1 MPAPDRSNFRLPSI
15 RNWLVAIPAL
25 AMLTAAEGDCA
36 LAWAS
41 LQSPVQGVT
50 LLLVQPNGEV
60 HAELLLASTADWREH
75 RWVDSAELVELRV
88 PDGTLI
94 ELTNTGEGSYT
105 ASSVD
110 EPALVWMP
118 GERYRLTFELDDEEA
133 AGKSAGEEFIAVVET
148 PSETPIFSLDRPP
161 AFVGDTAELSW
172 TPDHLDALIEVRGP
186 DGTLIYTTFDMS
198 TPTFDGSK
206 WASLATGGD
215 HTLPVDVFEQVGEY
229 TLSACLVA
237 TQEGFDEELSSALGI
252 GSGFL
257 AGVCVEPIEFTVTE

>member
-1 MPAPDRSNFRLPSI
+1 MPSTERSSHRLRTI
-15 RNWLVAIPAL
+15 RNWLVAVPAL
-25 AMLTAAEGDCA
+25 ALMTAAEGDCA

-50 LLLVQPNGEV
+50 LLLVQPDGEV
-60 HAELLLASTADWREH
+60 TADLLLSTTADWREH
-75 RWVDSAELVELRV
+75 RWVDTAELVELRV
-88 PDGTLI
+88 PDGTII
-94 ELTNTGEGSYT
+94 ELTNTGEGRYG

-110 EPALVWMP
+110 EPALVFMP
-118 GERYRLTFELDDEEA
+118 GERYRLTFELEDEEA

-148 PSETPIFSLDRPP
+148 PSETPIFSLDRAPS
-161 AFVGDTAELSW
+161 FVGDTADLSW
-172 TPDHLDALIEVRGP
+172 SPSHLDALIEVRDPG
-186 DGTLIYTTFDMS
+186 GELIYTTFDMS

-206 WASLATGGD
+206 WGSLATGGD
-215 HTLPVDVFEQVGEY
+215 HTLPVDVFGEAGEY

-257 AGVCVEPIEFTVTE
+257 AGVCVEPITFSVTE